1 MANETNN
8 EVVEVIVEE
17 IKEEAAEMAND
28 VRKVVE
34 VEEDKVK
41 FPIRGFLKYLGVGL
55 LGASAGVVG
64 KVIYDDRK
72 TKRDSKLY
80 DLQARS
86 AEAEQSIRNMVD
98 ESSEF

>member
-17 IKEEAAEMAND
+17 IKEEAAEMADD

-72 TKRDSKLY
+72 TKRTTVYTTPIENTVADSH
-80 DLQARS
+80 AG
-86 AEAEQSIRNMVD
+86 D
-98 ESSEF
+98 EEIDYSLEF

>member
-1 MANETNN
+1 MENN
-8 EVVEVIVEE
+8 EVVEVVDVIVEE

-41 FPIRGFLKYLGVGL
+41 FPIRVFLKYLGVGI
-55 LGASAGVVG
+55 LGAGAGVIG
-64 KVIYDDRK
+64 KTVYDDRK
-72 TKRDSKLY
+72 AKRDSKLH

-86 AEAEQSIRNMVD
+86 DEAAQAIMDMVK

>member
-41 FPIRGFLKYLGVGL
+41 FPIRVFLKYLGVGL
-55 LGASAGVVG
+55 LGASAGVVS